1 MWNAD
6 LHFPAYLSLQGH
18 SVDSLT
24 RKLEVE
30 RSQAYRKRLEHRA
43 RVCHIHVEVL
53 LPDTAKLH
61 VNMVV
66 VVLINQLEIFNRRFI
81 NAPIEV

>member
-24 RKLEVE
+24 RELEVE
-30 RSQAYRKRLEHRA
+30 RSQAYRKCLEDRA
-43 RVCHIHVEVL
+43 RVCYIHVKVL
-53 LPDTAKLH
+53 LSDAAKLH
-61 VNMVV
+61 VNVV
-66 VVLINQLEIFNRRFI
+66 VVVFINQLEIFNRRFI
-81 NAPIEV
+81 NAPIKV

>member
-1 MWNAD
+1 M
-6 LHFPAYLSLQGH
+6 
-18 SVDSLT
+18 DSLT

-30 RSQAYRKRLEHRA
+30 RSQAYRKCLEHRA
-43 RVCHIHVEVL
+43 RVCYIHVEVL